1 MRLLC
6 LAAIGVILS
15 SPSLA
20 RGPSDREAQ
29 ECISEQDHG
38 LVAGYQQQEV
48 NGRVVNTVDACSA
61 YFRLELAEVTDVS
74 QAQNMA
80 DVKVN
85 LRYTVTKE
93 SSNGIRE
100 RCIGP
105 PKQAA
110 SDSDRIPI
118 GSVILVEN
126 RKISMQRWTSG
137 WHCKGN

>member
-85 LRYTVTKE
+85 WA
-93 SSNGIRE
+93 
-100 RCIGP
+100 P
-105 PKQAA
+105 
-110 SDSDRIPI
+110 
-118 GSVILVEN
+118 
-126 RKISMQRWTSG
+126 TSFRTR
-137 WHCKGN
+137 